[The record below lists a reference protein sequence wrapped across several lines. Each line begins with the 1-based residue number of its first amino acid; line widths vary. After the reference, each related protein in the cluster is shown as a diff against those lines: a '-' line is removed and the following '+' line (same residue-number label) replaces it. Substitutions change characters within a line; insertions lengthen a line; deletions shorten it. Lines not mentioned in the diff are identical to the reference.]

1 MNLVNNFI
9 NTNITTINN
18 LVETFIPILQ
28 ESQFFE
34 KGVLTPEEFVLTG
47 DQLVHSCG
55 TWEWATGKK
64 DLKKTYLPEDKQ
76 FIIFKN
82 AVCLNRINNDQL
94 NIILKPN

>member
-9 NTNITTINN
+9 NSNITSINN
-18 LVETFIPILQ
+18 IVETFIPILQ

-34 KGVLTPEEFVLTG
+34 KGVLTPEEFILCG
-47 DQLVHSCG
+47 DQLVYSCG
-55 TWEWATGKK
+55 TWQWSSGKK

-82 AVCLNRINNDQL
+82 AVCLNSD
-94 NIILKPN
+94 K